1 MWYLGFWQC
10 PLLFFICRFYNFIYE
25 NLLKLWTTLSTP
37 RVNKN
42 PKLLVQ
48 KKKNTNPSLEEI
60 VENFLKLKERTV
72 VEANGGIVDVEERE
86 ETFVANIGLGNQAYE
101 ASYVRFRRRRSRR
114 RTRRRRSIFCSGG
127 FSRHC
132 SCGGYV
138 WRSRFKQVPNNPQ
151 RKTTKLIWI
160 WILSSELSVAVLF
173 SLSTQFSFWF
183 ALLCFFAF
191 QFQFVSPF

>member
-42 PKLLVQ
+42 PKLFVKK

-60 VENFLKLKERTV
+60 VENFLKVKERTV

-132 SCGGYV
+132 SVVVMCDDQDSNKYLIIH
-138 WRSRFKQVPNNPQ
+138 RE
-151 RKTTKLIWI
+151 KLQ
-160 WILSSELSVAVLF
+160 S
-173 SLSTQFSFWF
+173 
-183 ALLCFFAF
+183 
-191 QFQFVSPF
+191 